1 MSASVAIFTD
11 LDGTLIRHQDYAFDA
26 VETLLLEL
34 QGRQVPVILAS
45 SKTRAEI
52 EFYRKRMQLTD
63 PFIVENGGAIFIP
76 KGYFPEV
83 FLRSGKARFRTCGD
97 YDCLKLGRPYKDLIR
112 TLVEIQTEAGI
123 SLIGFH
129 QMDEDEIIRETGLD
143 RMQARLA
150 ARREYDEPFLIRGN
164 VSRAQTRRLKSLA
177 AQRSCMIVQGGRF
190 YHLTGKSDKG
200 RAVRTLMR
208 LYRAARETQIFLGLG
223 DSENDLSLLRS
234 VDVSIL
240 MAKPDGSFD
249 PEVLKRIPDIRRA
262 PAGPEGWRQSVNPLL
277 EDQTS

>member
-1 MSASVAIFTD
+1 M
-11 LDGTLIRHQDYAFDA
+11 
-26 VETLLLEL
+26 E
-34 QGRQVPVILAS
+34 
-45 SKTRAEI
+45 
-52 EFYRKRMQLTD
+52 LTD

-83 FLRSGKARFRTCGD
+83 FLRCGKACFRTCGD
-97 YDCLKLGRPYKDLIR
+97 YDCLKLGRPYIGLIR

-129 QMDEDEIIRETGLD
+129 RMDEDKIMRQTGLD

-164 VSRAQTRRLKSLA
+164 VSQAQTKKTESLA

-190 YHLTGKSDKG
+190 YHLTGKSDNG
-200 RAVRTLMR
+200 RVVRTLMR
-208 LYRAARETQIFLGLG
+208 LYRAARKIQIFLGFG

-234 VDVSIL
+234 VNVPIL
-240 MAKPDGSFD
+240 MAKPGGSFD
-249 PEVLKRIPDIRRA
+249 PEVLKRILQVRRTPEG
-262 PAGPEGWRQSVNPLL
+262 PAG
-277 EDQTS
+277 